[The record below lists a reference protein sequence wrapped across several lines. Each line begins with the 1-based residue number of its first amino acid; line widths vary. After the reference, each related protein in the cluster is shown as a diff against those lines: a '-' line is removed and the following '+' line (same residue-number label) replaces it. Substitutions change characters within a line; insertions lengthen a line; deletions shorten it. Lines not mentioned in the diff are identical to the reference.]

1 MIVLNLICDR
11 EHRFEGWFAN
21 ADAFADQRS
30 RALVQ
35 CPQCGSTHIERRP
48 SAPYVNTSTP
58 RGDTVPS
65 QPPVDPAQV
74 MAALRLAA
82 RSAEDV
88 GERFP
93 DEARRIHY
101 GESEARSIRG
111 RASGDDLGELLEEG
125 ILVLPVPEDPPL
137 Q

>member
-1 MIVLNLICDR
+1 MIVLDLVCDR
-11 EHRFEGWFAN
+11 QHRFEGWFAN

-30 RALVQ
+30 RGLVE
-35 CPQCGSTHIERRP
+35 CPQCGSTHVERRP
-48 SAPYVNTSTP
+48 SAPYVNTTAP
-58 RGDTVPS
+58 RGDPVTP
-65 QPPVDPAQV
+65 QAPVDPAQV

-93 DEARRIHY
+93 LEARRIHY
-101 GESEARSIRG
+101 GESQARNIRG
-111 RASGDDLGELLEEG
+111 RASGDELDELMEEG

>member
-1 MIVLNLICDR
+1 MIVLNLCCDKQ
-11 EHRFEGWFAN
+11 HLFEGWFAN

-30 RALVQ
+30 RGLVE

-58 RGDTVPS
+58 RGDAAPP

-88 GERFP
+88 GEQFP
-93 DEARRIHY
+93 LEARRIHY
-101 GESEARSIRG
+101 GEAEARNIRG

-125 ILVLPVPEDPPL
+125 ILVLPVPEEPPL